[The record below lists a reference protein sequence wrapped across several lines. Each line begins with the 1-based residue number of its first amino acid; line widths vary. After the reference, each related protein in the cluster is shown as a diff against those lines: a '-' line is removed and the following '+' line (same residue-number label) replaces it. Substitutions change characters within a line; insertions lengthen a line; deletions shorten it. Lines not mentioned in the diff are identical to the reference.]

1 MSPRQLISAAAA
13 ISMLAGP
20 ALAQVAPPPPP
31 PSDPEPEFVPPPMPK
46 PRAAPSRPT
55 TTTTTG
61 GGAPRATTNLPNIPH
76 PELWEFCGTEDPT
89 IDDVC
94 RFEDNLH
101 FVALKAN
108 PTISPGMVEMIQPVI
123 VGRRTRM
130 EQIVIENLGVAM
142 QVDGGLLEEVGISD
156 PTALQELLTVVK
168 PLTPPTNLTQ
178 ELHNREILTGTQYRF
193 SNKIIG
199 DYQRAYGEYLRRTDA
214 ENATDRF
221 MRSMFEDSMIE
232 ATQALDGMLHES
244 RANMDAVLAKV
255 EGVPAPVASALRAL
269 KIDSVEVDPSS
280 LHASAEEVKLAWR
293 PLTDDQKK
301 QFLIAVR
308 TSRVNENIPP
318 VPTIDVM
325 HAGKHIVEG
334 EPIRKLDTN
343 NAKKAPG
350 QD

>member
-1 MSPRQLISAAAA
+1 MSPRQFIRAAAA

-31 PSDPEPEFVPPPMPK
+31 PSEPEPEFVPPPMPR
-46 PRAAPSRPT
+46 PRAEPARPT
-55 TTTTTG
+55 TTSTSG
-61 GGAPRATTNLPNIPH
+61 RSVPRATTNLPNIPH

-101 FVALKAN
+101 YVTLKAN
-108 PTISPGMVEMIQPVI
+108 PTISPGMVPMIQPI
-123 VGRRTRM
+123 VVARRARM

-156 PTALQELLTVVK
+156 PTALQELLSVVK

-199 DYQRAYGEYLRRTDA
+199 DYQRAYGEYLRRTDPDH
-214 ENATDRF
+214 ATDRF

-232 ATQALDGMLHES
+232 SMQAFDGMLHES

-255 EGVPAPVASALRAL
+255 EGVPAGAASALREL
-269 KIDSVEVDPSS
+269 KIDSVEIDPSA
-280 LHASAEEVKLAWR
+280 LHESAEEVKLAWR
-293 PLTDDQKK
+293 PLSPEQKK
-301 QFLIAVR
+301 QFLRAVR
-308 TSRVNENIPP
+308 SSRVNENVPP
-318 VPTIDVM
+318 VPMIDVM
-325 HAGKHIVEG
+325 HAGKHVVEG
-334 EPIRKLDTN
+334 EPVRKLD
-343 NAKKAPG
+343 KKRVKDAMG
-350 QD
+350 ED